1 MVGTSAGFFVFL
13 LLMFAAVQ
21 ILFNLYATSIVT
33 AAAHDAAREVAGF
46 DASTDRCAAVS
57 RAESRFTEALGQY
70 SEAGHVALEWTCG
83 DPDVVRLRVV
93 ADHPT
98 ILPARLSGLLSLGHL
113 DRTIEMRVEALR

>member
-1 MVGTSAGFFVFL
+1 MVGTSAGFLVFL

-57 RAESRFTEALGQY
+57 GAESRFAEALGQY
-70 SEAGHVALEWTCG
+70 SDAGHVALEWTCA

-93 ADHPT
+93 ANHPT

-113 DRTIEMRVEALR
+113 DRTIEMRVESLR